1 MLYDFFEAFFFCAQN
16 FSSLLQVMSRRLE
29 FAADR
34 YSEGLGYADE
44 LCRALI
50 KLGKDNL
57 SLPVDD
63 PLYSMCNHSHP
74 PIPER
79 IAALKKT
86 K

>member
-1 MLYDFFEAFFFCAQN
+1 MLFLF
-16 FSSLLQVMSRRLE
+16 QVMSRRLE

-34 YSEGLGYADE
+34 YSVSLGYADE

-79 IAALKKT
+79 ICAINKSK
-86 K
+86 